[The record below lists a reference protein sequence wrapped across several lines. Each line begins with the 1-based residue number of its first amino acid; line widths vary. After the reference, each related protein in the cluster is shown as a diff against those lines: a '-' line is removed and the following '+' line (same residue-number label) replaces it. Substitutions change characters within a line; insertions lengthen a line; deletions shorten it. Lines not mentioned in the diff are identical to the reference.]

1 MSNLS
6 VRGVDDPAVS
16 KLKDEAR
23 SRGMSLNAY
32 LVELIQRNAGIAAKG
47 GRHPLHRDLDDLA
60 GTWTDEDARDFDESQ
75 RAFETVDEDLWR

>member
-6 VRGVDDPAVS
+6 VRGVDDTAVS
-16 KLKDEAR
+16 RLKDEAK

-32 LVELIQRNAGIAAKG
+32 LVELIQRNAGFSAKG
-47 GRHPLHRDLDDLA
+47 GRHRLYRDLDDLA
-60 GTWTDEDARDFDESQ
+60 GTWTRGDAQDFAESQ